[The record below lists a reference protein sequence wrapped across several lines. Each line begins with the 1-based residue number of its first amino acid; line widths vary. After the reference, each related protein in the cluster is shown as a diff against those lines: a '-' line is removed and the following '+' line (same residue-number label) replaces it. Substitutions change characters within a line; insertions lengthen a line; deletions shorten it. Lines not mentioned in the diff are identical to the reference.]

1 MIREVHTSEV
11 TKAVRAACE
20 EIAFDYSPDILEKLK
35 AAGESEPGVRSRAAM
50 EMLRENARIASEERI
65 PICQDTGLVTVWIHA
80 GQDVHFTGG
89 NLKDAVQEGVRQAY
103 TGAFLRAS
111 VVDDPLFDR
120 FNTKDNTPA
129 VIYCDITDGNR
140 VVIELTAKGFG
151 SENMSRIKMLKPAE
165 GIEGVK
171 EFVID
176 TIRQAGP
183 NACPPMIVG
192 VGIGGTFDYSAY
204 LSKRALLRGM
214 NEGHPDERFRK
225 LEDELLEEANRLMI
239 GPMGLHG
246 ETTALSV
253 KIEYAPTHIAGLPCA
268 VNICCHACRHKEVT
282 L

>member
-11 TKAVRAACE
+11 MKAVRAACE

-35 AAGESEPGVRSRAAM
+35 AAGENEPGSRSRAAM

-89 NLKDAVQEGVRQAY
+89 NLKEAVQEGVRKAY

-111 VVDDPLFDR
+111 VVNDPLFDR

-129 VIYCDITDGNR
+129 VIYCDITEGNK

-176 TIRQAGP
+176 TIREAGP

-214 NEGHPDERFRK
+214 NDGHPDERFRK
-225 LEDELLEEANRLMI
+225 LEEELLEAANELMI

-246 ETTALSV
+246 ATTALSV

>member
-35 AAGESEPGVRSRAAM
+35 AAGESEPGARSRAAM
-50 EMLRENARIASEERI
+50 EMLQENARIASEERI
-65 PICQDTGLVTVWIHA
+65 PICQDTGFVTVWIHA

-89 NLKDAVQEGVRQAY
+89 SVKEAVQEGVRQAY

-129 VIYCDITDGNR
+129 VIYCDIAEGDQ

-165 GIEGVK
+165 GIDGVR
-171 EFVID
+171 EFVLD
-176 TIRQAGP
+176 TIKAAGP
-183 NACPPMIVG
+183 NACPPMIIG

-214 NEGHPDERFRK
+214 NDGHPDERFRK
-225 LEDELLEEANRLMI
+225 LEEELLEAANELMI

-246 ETTALSV
+246 RTTALSV

>member
-11 TKAVRAACE
+11 MKAVRTACE

-35 AAGESEPGVRSRAAM
+35 AAGENEPGSRSRAAM

-89 NLKDAVQEGVRQAY
+89 NLKEAVQEGVRKAY
-103 TGAFLRAS
+103 TGVFLRAS
-111 VVDDPLFDR
+111 VVNDPLFDR

-129 VIYCDITDGNR
+129 VIYCDITEGNK

-176 TIRQAGP
+176 TIREAGP

-225 LEDELLEEANRLMI
+225 LEEELLEAANELMI

-246 ETTALSV
+246 ATTALSV

>member
-1 MIREVHTSEV
+1 MV
-11 TKAVRAACE
+11 
-20 EIAFDYSPDILEKLK
+20 
-35 AAGESEPGVRSRAAM
+35 
-50 EMLRENARIASEERI
+50 N
-65 PICQDTGLVTVWIHA
+65 
-80 GQDVHFTGG
+80 
-89 NLKDAVQEGVRQAY
+89 
-103 TGAFLRAS
+103 
-111 VVDDPLFDR
+111 DPLFDR

-129 VIYCDITDGNR
+129 VIYCDITEGNK

-176 TIRQAGP
+176 TIREAGP

-214 NEGHPDERFRK
+214 NDGHPDERFRK
-225 LEDELLEEANRLMI
+225 LEEELLEAANELMI

-246 ETTALSV
+246 ATTALSV